1 LKSSKLPKAP
11 ASQKINQ
18 LTQEL
23 SPEDDEAQNL
33 KHDIALQRLLRE
45 SNLLAEYATKEDPG
59 RLRHL
64 TLDSRIS
71 HLGGKEIAK
80 GNVPLRIQKGIET
93 AKAKRREKSERE
105 AQEAGILMPVKR
117 KSKPEKVRERG
128 LRTVSGVGKFKNGML
143 KINAREIRRV
153 NNAGSGKPHRGKSI
167 KKLFK

>member
-1 LKSSKLPKAP
+1 MPKAATAHMIIQP
-11 ASQKINQ
+11 KLA
-18 LTQEL
+18 T
-23 SPEDDEAQNL
+23 SPEDDEAQNI

-80 GNVPLRIQKGIET
+80 GNIPLRIQKGIEI
-93 AKAKRREKSERE
+93 AKAKRRKKSERE

-117 KSKPEKVRERG
+117 KSKPEKVRESG
-128 LRTVSGVGKFKNGML
+128 LKTSSSVGKFKNGML

-153 NNAGSGKPHRGKSI
+153 NNAGSGKPRRGKSI